1 VNRRDFLVLLPATMA
16 AASAVNL
23 PRTASAAKMGQTAV
37 RTPRI
42 KHGATRQLFGPNRPL
57 EECFRLAAD
66 LGIKGFDFI
75 SNPAD
80 WPMLRMYGLTGSLH
94 RISYGGGISGG
105 RPPDGPAGWE
115 AIGVK
120 GEGTAAY
127 LAALHEGIDVAAANG
142 FPNIIL
148 MAGARSA
155 SLSYEQGADNAVAFC
170 DMVKSHA
177 EDKNVTLCIEYLN
190 SKGLQSPVNSLFDHM
205 SWGVDVVKRVGSSR
219 VKILYDI
226 YHAQIMEGYIVQTL
240 RDNIQYIG
248 HIHTGGV
255 PGRHELDETQELN
268 YRFIAQT
275 IADLKFTGF
284 VTHEWSPG
292 PGNDPVASI
301 KKVLAIMDV

>member
-1 VNRRDFLVLLPATMA
+1 MNRREFLVSLPVAALSSVSRAHAQSAGPQAAT
-16 AASAVNL
+16 
-23 PRTASAAKMGQTAV
+23 TAKTA
-37 RTPRI
+37 RI
-42 KHGATRQLFGPNRPL
+42 KHGATRQVFGANRPL
-57 EECFRLAAD
+57 DECFGLGAE

-75 SNPAD
+75 ANPAD
-80 WPMLRMYGLTGSLH
+80 FPLLKKYGLTGSMY
-94 RISYGGGISGG
+94 RVSYGGGISGG
-105 RPPDGPAGWE
+105 RPPDGPPGWE
-115 AIGVK
+115 AIGMK
-120 GEGTAAY
+120 EAMGGYLTA
-127 LAALHEGIDVAAANG
+127 LNEGIDVAAANG
-142 FPNIIL
+142 FPNVIT

-170 DMVKSHA
+170 NAVKSHA
-177 EDKNVTLCIEYLN
+177 EDKGVTLCVEYLN
-190 SKGLQSPVNSLFDHM
+190 SKGLQSPVNSMFDRM
-205 SWGVDVVKRVGSSR
+205 SWGVDVVKRVGSPR

-284 VTHEWSPG
+284 VTHEWSPA
-292 PGNDPVASI
+292 PGNDPIASI

>member
-1 VNRRDFLVLLPATMA
+1 MNRRDFLVSLPVA
-16 AASAVNL
+16 AAVSSVGVGRAENGV
-23 PRTASAAKMGQTAV
+23 AMAQTAGK
-37 RTPRI
+37 TSRI
-42 KHGATRQLFGPNRPL
+42 KHGATRQLFGANRPL
-57 EECFRLAAD
+57 EECFRLGAE
-66 LGIKGFDFI
+66 LGFKGFDFI
-75 SNPAD
+75 ANPVD
-80 WPMLRMYGLTGSLH
+80 FPLLRKYGLTGSMY

-105 RPPDGPAGWE
+105 RPPDGPPGWE
-115 AIGVK
+115 AIGMK
-120 GEGTAAY
+120 EAMGGY
-127 LAALHEGIDVAAANG
+127 LTALHEGIDVAAANG

-155 SLSYEQGADNAVAFC
+155 SLSYEQGMDNAVAFC
-170 DMVKSHA
+170 NAVKSHA
-177 EDKNVTLCIEYLN
+177 EGKNVALCIEYLN
-190 SKGLQSPVNSLFDHM
+190 SKGLQSPVNSMFDHM
-205 SWGVDVVKRVGSSR
+205 AWGVEVVRRVASSR
-219 VKILYDI
+219 VRILYDI

-284 VTHEWSPG
+284 VTHEWSPA

>member
-1 VNRRDFLVLLPATMA
+1 MNRRDFLASLPVV
-16 AASAVNL
+16 AVV
-23 PRTASAAKMGQTAV
+23 PSVTVARAQGVAGGDRPPSGTS
-37 RTPRI
+37 RI
-42 KHGATRQLFGPNRPL
+42 KHGATRQVFGANRPL
-57 EECFRLAAD
+57 EECFRLGAE

-75 SNPAD
+75 ANPVD
-80 WPMLRMYGLTGSLH
+80 FPLLRKYGLTGSMY
-94 RISYGGGISGG
+94 RVSYGGGISGG
-105 RPPDGPAGWE
+105 RPPDGPPGWE
-115 AIGVK
+115 AIGMK
-120 GEGTAAY
+120 EAMGGY
-127 LAALHEGIDVAAANG
+127 LTALHEGIDVAAANG

-170 DMVKSHA
+170 NAVKSHA
-177 EDKNVTLCIEYLN
+177 EDKGVTLCIEYLN
-190 SKGLQSPVNSLFDHM
+190 SKGLQSPVNSMFDRM
-205 SWGVDVVKRVGSSR
+205 SWGVDVVKRVGSPR

-240 RDNIQYIG
+240 RDNIQHIG

-284 VTHEWSPG
+284 VTHEWSPA
-292 PGNDPVASI
+292 PGNDPIASI

>member
-1 VNRRDFLVLLPATMA
+1 MNRRDFLASLPVV
-16 AASAVNL
+16 AVV
-23 PRTASAAKMGQTAV
+23 PSVTVARAQGVAGGDRPPSGTS
-37 RTPRI
+37 RI
-42 KHGATRQLFGPNRPL
+42 KHGATRQVFGANRPL
-57 EECFRLAAD
+57 EECFRLGAE

-75 SNPAD
+75 ANPVD
-80 WPMLRMYGLTGSLH
+80 FPLLRKYGLTGSMY
-94 RISYGGGISGG
+94 RVSYGGGISGG

-115 AIGVK
+115 AIGMK
-120 GEGTAAY
+120 EAMGGY
-127 LAALHEGIDVAAANG
+127 LTALHEGIDVAAANG

-170 DMVKSHA
+170 DAVKAHA
-177 EDKNVTLCIEYLN
+177 EDKGVTLCIEYLN
-190 SKGLQSPVNSLFDHM
+190 SKGLQSPVNSMFDRM
-205 SWGVDVVKRVGSSR
+205 SWGVDVVKRVGSPR

-240 RDNIQYIG
+240 RDNIQHIG

-275 IADLKFTGF
+275 IAELKFTGF
-284 VTHEWSPG
+284 VTHEWSPTM
-292 PGNDPVASI
+292 GNDPVASMR
-301 KKVLAIMDV
+301 KVLAIMAV

>member
-1 VNRRDFLVLLPATMA
+1 MNRREFLVSLPVA
-16 AASAVNL
+16 AAVSSVGVDVAEGAAAVGQSAG
-23 PRTASAAKMGQTAV
+23 RTY
-37 RTPRI
+37 RI

-57 EECFRLAAD
+57 EDCFRLATE

-75 SNPAD
+75 ANPVD
-80 WPMLRMYGLTGSLH
+80 FPLLRKYGLTGSMY
-94 RISYGGGISGG
+94 RVSYGGGISGG
-105 RPPDGPAGWE
+105 RPPDGPPGWE
-115 AIGVK
+115 AIGMK
-120 GEGTAAY
+120 EAMGGY
-127 LAALHEGIDVAAANG
+127 LTALHEGIDVAAANG

-155 SLSYEQGADNAVAFC
+155 ALSYEQGMDNASAFC
-170 DMVKSHA
+170 NAVKSHA

-190 SKGLQSPVNSLFDHM
+190 AKGLQSPVNSMFDHM
-205 SWGVDVVKRVGSSR
+205 AWGVEVVKRVASSR

-240 RDNIQYIG
+240 RDNIQHIG

-268 YRFIAQT
+268 YRFIAQA
-275 IADLKFTGF
+275 IADLTFTGF
-284 VTHEWSPG
+284 VTHEWSPA
-292 PGNDPVASI
+292 PGNDPIASI